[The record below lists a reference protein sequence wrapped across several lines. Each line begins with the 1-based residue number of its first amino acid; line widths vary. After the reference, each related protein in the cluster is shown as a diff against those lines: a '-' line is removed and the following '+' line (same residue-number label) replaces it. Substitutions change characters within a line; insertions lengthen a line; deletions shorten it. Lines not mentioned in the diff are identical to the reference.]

1 MLVPPVPTLTS
12 GTSTDI
18 EHYKYIGSYNWTE
31 TSYPAVIIVPGSAP
45 EWTGRSLPIKVT
57 PDRGVQFVDQNGF
70 RCPSSILLPLFKSVD
85 ALGKTVDWP
94 AIDFVTDRNGLRK
107 LSRWISGGDVKDFR
121 IDMELA
127 GEHTILL
134 NRWEA
139 QTRTTFLGKSYG
151 FGFEQATT
159 AAVPGCEKSTGHHRI
174 VKFKFFG
181 LNMVVRY
188 EVDACLPSASPKK
201 HASRASQSSNPD
213 DLADAL
219 AGLNITSS
227 KPANTLAVALP
238 LSPQAS
244 SASPPLLRIVHAG
257 AEQPQESIIEL
268 TTRSENY
275 IHKLN
280 WAEIFPQLYLSQTPH
295 FYTGVHSAGRF
306 FEVREQRLDGLEM
319 VSQREK
325 AETGLRKLGKV
336 LKMIQEIVVKHGKAG
351 RLSLVC
357 EEGTLKVYEWVS
369 VQSCLPAEVMRRFEK

>member
-1 MLVPPVPTLTS
+1 M
-12 GTSTDI
+12 
-18 EHYKYIGSYNWTE
+18 
-31 TSYPAVIIVPGSAP
+31 
-45 EWTGRSLPIKVT
+45 
-57 PDRGVQFVDQNGF
+57 
-70 RCPSSILLPLFKSVD
+70 D

-107 LSRWISGGDVKDFR
+107 LSRWISGGDIKDFR

-151 FGFEQATT
+151 FGFEQAMT

-174 VKFKFFG
+174 VKFVRVQISFIHNIRDSPALQKFFG